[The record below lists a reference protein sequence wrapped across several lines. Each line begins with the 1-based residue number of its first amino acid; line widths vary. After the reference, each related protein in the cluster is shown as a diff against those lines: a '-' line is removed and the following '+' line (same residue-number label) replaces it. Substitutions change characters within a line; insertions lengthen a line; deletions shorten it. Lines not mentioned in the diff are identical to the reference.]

1 MVTTAH
7 ETNGAPPGKVVA
19 VQGPIVDVQFALAE
33 QVPNVFDVIETESAK
48 GALVVLEVAEH
59 LPGNLARCIAL
70 TSTLNLQRNA
80 VAVSTAA
87 PVRVPV
93 GHALYGRIINLLGH
107 PIDGKGPLAVDE
119 TQPIRRPLPGTKI
132 LARARLEAP
141 ELLETGIKV
150 IDLLFPLVKGSKN
163 GILGGAALGKS
174 ILTLELIHNMVK
186 EHHGACVFTGAG
198 ERIREGNELYH
209 ALAHHEVL
217 DKVQIVFGQMNEP
230 PGARFGVVMTGITLA
245 ESIQRENKDVLLFVD
260 NVFRFLQAGSEI
272 STLLGRVPSETGY
285 QPTLASEASE
295 FHERIRSSQDGGGSI
310 TSIEAVY
317 VPADDLTDPAVVAL
331 FGFLESIMVLSRER
345 IQLGLYP
352 AVDLLLSSSSN
363 LDPEIVGARHYEVS
377 QEALRV
383 MQKYEEL
390 RRVVAVIG
398 IDELSQADR
407 TLYYRAR
414 KLQNFLTQPFFVAE
428 GYTGKPGEY
437 VTVQQTVEGCERILA
452 GRCDSVDEEKFY
464 MIGQLAWS

>member
-1 MVTTAH
+1 MP
-7 ETNGAPPGKVVA
+7 TNGTPRGMGRVVS
-19 VQGPIVDVQFALAE
+19 VQGPVVDVKFASATD
-33 QVPNVFDVIETESAK
+33 VPNVFDVLETETAGRQS
-48 GALVVLEVAEH
+48 VVLEVAEH

-80 VAVSTAA
+80 AARPTSA
-87 PVRVPV
+87 PVTIPV
-93 GHALYGRIINLLGH
+93 GHELYGRIVNVLGR
-107 PIDGKGPLAVDE
+107 PIDGKGAITTGE
-119 TQPIRRPLPGTKI
+119 TRPIRRPLPGGKVQR
-132 LARARLEAP
+132 RAHLEAP
-141 ELLETGIKV
+141 QLLETGIKV
-150 IDLLFPLVKGSKN
+150 IDMLFPLVKGSKN

-209 ALAHHEVL
+209 ALTHHEVL
-217 DKVQIVFGQMNEP
+217 DKVQLVFGQMNEP
-230 PGARFGVVMTGITLA
+230 PGARFGVAMTGITLA

-260 NVFRFLQAGSEI
+260 NVFRFLQAGAEI

-285 QPTLASEASE
+285 QPTLASEAGE
-295 FHERIRSSQDGGGSI
+295 FHERIRASKDGGGSI
-310 TSIEAVY
+310 TSLEAVY

-331 FGFLESIMVLSRER
+331 YSFLESIMVLSRER

-352 AVDLLLSSSSN
+352 AVDPLLSSSTN
-363 LDPEIVGARHYEVS
+363 LDADIVGRRHFDMAQEVLR
-377 QEALRV
+377 AL
-383 MQKYEEL
+383 QKYEEL
-390 RRVVAVIG
+390 RRIVVVIG

-407 TLYYRAR
+407 TLYARAR

-437 VTVQQTVEGCERILA
+437 VTVTQAVEGCERILA
-452 GRCDSVDEEKFY
+452 GRVDSVPEEKFY
-464 MIGQLAWS
+464 MIGQLPW